1 MALGGDVGLGECM
14 AVLGVIFRED
24 HAAALTGWALHVAAA
39 EKEEVCLL
47 WCEVGGTMGEVEVVE
62 AGSAGVPAGVWE
74 AVGAFRKSVGEFGEV
89 SPEEIEDWPKV
100 EVRRV
105 SAANRFRAVE
115 KVVAEVKPG
124 LLVVG
129 KRVSTRSPEAT
140 EAAHLARRLFE
151 RAACDT
157 ILLRLGGEA
166 GIDVMGGAK
175 VLVPA
180 AGGRNSRLALRLGDE
195 LARVVHGTLTPL
207 NVQPNVD
214 DVSVA
219 VGEKLLLSALGRAG
233 VEDAKGDHI
242 ELKVVLGDD
251 VDEAIRAEVDEG
263 GYGLVL
269 MGASDVSSVR
279 RKLFGTIPDRV
290 VLEEKSTLAVIRRAR
305 PLGERVK
312 ERVGRAFDLTV
323 PQLRR
328 EERINLFAELEGKSR
343 WSFDFMALIC
353 LSTAIASL
361 GLLQNSVAVVI
372 GAMLVAPLMTPL
384 LGAGLALVQG
394 NGPLMRSSVKAIV
407 YGFLMAVVI
416 GVCVGALGKPMTGLT
431 GEMLARGEPSLWDMG
446 VGFLSGVAASYCIAR
461 PGLSSALAGVAI
473 AAALVPPIATVG
485 MSLALGEPGNARGA
499 ALLFGTNVV
508 AIVLGAA
515 VSFYGAGIR
524 GRKGSG
530 MALWVKR
537 TIFGLA
543 VCLAVLAVPLGSVIV
558 GRVLENQQLRDGRAV
573 SAELR
578 DDIEAV
584 LRIHEPGSVLE
595 KIEVKRALGGRLEV
609 VELRV
614 SGPVGV
620 GEEGFGAVEKA
631 VRAEVGAGVRVRLRT
646 ELVRGGE

>member
-1 MALGGDVGLGECM
+1 MC
-14 AVLGVIFRED
+14 R
-24 HAAALTGWALHVAAA
+24 WR
-39 EKEEVCLL
+39 
-47 WCEVGGTMGEVEVVE
+47 W
-62 AGSAGVPAGVWE
+62 
-74 AVGAFRKSVGEFGEV
+74 
-89 SPEEIEDWPKV
+89 
-100 EVRRV
+100 
-105 SAANRFRAVE
+105 
-115 KVVAEVKPG
+115 
-124 LLVVG
+124 
-129 KRVSTRSPEAT
+129 
-140 EAAHLARRLFE
+140 
-151 RAACDT
+151 
-157 ILLRLGGEA
+157 
-166 GIDVMGGAK
+166 
-175 VLVPA
+175 
-180 AGGRNSRLALRLGDE
+180 
-195 LARVVHGTLTPL
+195 
-207 NVQPNVD
+207 
-214 DVSVA
+214 
-219 VGEKLLLSALGRAG
+219 GEKLLLSALGRAG

-461 PGLSSALAGVAI
+461 PGLSSALAGGGDRGGA
-473 AAALVPPIATVG
+473 
-485 MSLALGEPGNARGA
+485 GA
-499 ALLFGTNVV
+499 ADRDGGDV
-508 AIVLGAA
+508 AGAGGAGERAWGGVIIRDERGGDRVGGGGEFLWGGDPRAEGIGDGAVGEADDFWSGGVSGGVGGAA
-515 VSFYGAGIR
+515 G
-524 GRKGSG
+524 
-530 MALWVKR
+530 
-537 TIFGLA
+537 FGD
-543 VCLAVLAVPLGSVIV
+543 C
-558 GRVLENQQLRDGRAV
+558 RE
-573 SAELR
+573 
-578 DDIEAV
+578 
-584 LRIHEPGSVLE
+584 
-595 KIEVKRALGGRLEV
+595 
-609 VELRV
+609 
-614 SGPVGV
+614 GV
-620 GEEGFGAVEKA
+620 GEPAAAGWACCFGGVEG
-631 VRAEVGAGVRVRLRT
+631 RY
-646 ELVRGGE
+646 